1 MCEIQVY
8 CLLCHK
14 ANKFLS
20 IPQLEI
26 TVSSTF
32 DLDPNLTQL
41 SDSQTTLSFYHPSSY
56 IRWLKNS

>member
-1 MCEIQVY
+1 MCETQVY
-8 CLLCHK
+8 RLLCHK

-41 SDSQTTLSFYHPSSY
+41 SDS
-56 IRWLKNS
+56 